1 MCGPFRE
8 GFSRDYGVPPMT
20 YLRRVRLHR
29 VRAALLDAP
38 PEATTVQSVATR
50 FGFLHLGHFSA
61 TYRQAF
67 GENPSATVRRESGW
81 AR

>member
-1 MCGPFRE
+1 
-8 GFSRDYGVPPMT
+8 MT

-67 GENPSATVRRESGW
+67 GENPRR
-81 AR
+81 R